1 MRCAVCGHPG
11 ADAGDGHLCRL
22 DGDDSLAAL
31 GPPPSSGWRVL
42 SSVVLAVTITYLAVC
57 AVKIGLLVHDY
68 NLVDLLT
75 SSSGTVT
82 MSQLTGLASWERTAT
97 ALQELLVLA
106 YVVGFIAW
114 FVMIRKV
121 LLRNGFDPATVLL
134 HWTVVAW
141 LVSIGVS
148 VVLAFTTGSAPVIK
162 PGDLDAS
169 REALLSFD
177 RDQILFTIMRI
188 LVASLLITAVLVLR
202 KRVRATVFGAL
213 EAVVAAR

>member
-1 MRCAVCGHPG
+1 M
-11 ADAGDGHLCRL
+11 
-22 DGDDSLAAL
+22 
-31 GPPPSSGWRVL
+31 SG
-42 SSVVLAVTITYLAVC
+42 VVLAVTVGYVVVC

-75 SSSGTVT
+75 SSTGNVT
-82 MSQLTGLASWERTAT
+82 MSQLTGLATWERTVA
-97 ALQELLVLA
+97 ALQDLLVLG
-106 YVVGFIAW
+106 YIVGFIAW

-121 LLRNGFDPATVLL
+121 LLRNGFDPMTVLM
-134 HWTVVAW
+134 HWTVFAW
-141 LVSIGVS
+141 LGSIALS

-177 RDQILFTIMRI
+177 RDQILFTITRI
-188 LVASLLITAVLVLR
+188 LVASLLITAVLALR

-213 EAVVAAR
+213 EAVLAAS